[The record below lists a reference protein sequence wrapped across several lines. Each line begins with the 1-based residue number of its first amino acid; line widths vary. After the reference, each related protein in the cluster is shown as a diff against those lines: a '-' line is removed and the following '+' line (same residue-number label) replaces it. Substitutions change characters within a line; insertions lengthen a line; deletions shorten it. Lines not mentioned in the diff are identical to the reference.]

1 MKVCHVNARSLLAS
15 CRLLDLEI
23 MCANHGI
30 DVLCVSE
37 TWLSSTRAGLGFASV
52 NLPGFQTPFR
62 CDRSRASG
70 QTGGGVAVYVRCGIP
85 VVSVDFSSELEAVCV
100 ELRLSPRKSLQ
111 VIAIYRPPKSDFEK
125 FLDHFDTA
133 LTCLRSKALKSLC
146 IVGDFNVRCSSWW
159 SGQDMSKEGRSLEA
173 FMSFNGLVQVVDGP
187 TRAVGTLQAAQLDLM
202 KHTITSMGRHGMD
215 H

>member
-37 TWLSSTRAGLGFASV
+37 TWLSSTRAGLGSASV

-111 VIAIYRPPKSDFEK
+111 VIAIYRPPK
-125 FLDHFDTA
+125 
-133 LTCLRSKALKSLC
+133 
-146 IVGDFNVRCSSWW
+146 
-159 SGQDMSKEGRSLEA
+159 
-173 FMSFNGLVQVVDGP
+173 
-187 TRAVGTLQAAQLDLM
+187 
-202 KHTITSMGRHGMD
+202 
-215 H
+215 